1 MNEYRNNNFNDNNNN
16 NFENSYTQQNG
27 YNQYQAQ
34 AGSVNEFTYNS
45 NKKKSK
51 GKKVLSGIIAVLCV
65 AAIGTTSIVG
75 YNLVTGKNAVGSSN
89 NGTVVSKDDSS
100 SNSAKST
107 VDRSNLP
114 TIQQLSTPSD
124 ALTIPEIVKKVSPSV
139 VGISC
144 ILSNGTATGSG
155 IVMSED
161 GYIVTNAHVVDGAQS
176 ISVVL
181 PDSYNDTSSKSDD
194 SKSSSDSSSEDDE
207 DNLTYTAT
215 LVGKDTQTDIAVLK
229 IDAKGLTAAEF
240 GTSADLQVG
249 EASIVIGNPLG
260 FSLANSVTAGIISA
274 TDRTLTVEDRTMNLI
289 QTDASINSGNS
300 GGPLIN
306 AYGQVIGITSAK
318 VSSSVG
324 EGLGFA
330 IPIDEALPIVEDL
343 MKNGYV
349 TGRPS
354 LGISGTDITSAYSSY
369 YGIPQGF
376 LVKSVTKGS
385 GSEKAGIQ
393 ENDIVIGIN
402 GTVISNISELNEI
415 KNKCK
420 VGDTVQLTIYR
431 NKKMINVDVVLGES
445 TEDTSESN
453 DNDQN
458 NNNNNNNNNND
469 DYNDYYGNYGNG
481 LGGYNYG
488 YGF

>member
-1 MNEYRNNNFNDNNNN
+1 MNEFNNNN
-16 NFENSYTQQNG
+16 NYNSNYSANNNG
-27 YNQYQAQ
+27 YNPYNQ
-34 AGSVNEFTYNS
+34 GNMNEFTYNP
-45 NKKKSK
+45 NQKKSK
-51 GKKVLSGIIAVLCV
+51 GKKILTGVVAVLCV

-75 YNLVTGKNAVGSSN
+75 YNLVTGKNFVGTSN
-89 NGTVVSKDDSS
+89 
-100 SNSAKST
+100 SNSAVVKEQSKDKT
-107 VDRSNLP
+107 ADSIDRSNLP
-114 TIQQLSTPSD
+114 TIEQLSTPSD
-124 ALTIPEIVKKVSPSV
+124 ALSIPEIVKKVSPSV

-144 ILSNGTATGSG
+144 ILDGRTSTGSG
-155 IVMSED
+155 IIMSED
-161 GYIVTNAHVVDGAQS
+161 GYIVTNAHVVDGAKS

-181 PDSYNDTSSKSDD
+181 PDSYNGD
-194 SKSSSDSSSEDDE
+194 SSDSSEKSEDNKTDDENAE

-215 LVGKDTQTDIAVLK
+215 LVGKDNQSDIAVLK
-229 IDAKGLTAAEF
+229 IEAKDLAAAEF

-274 TDRTLTVEDRTMNLI
+274 IDRTLTVEDRTMNLI

-330 IPIDEALPIVEDL
+330 IPIDEALPIIDDL

-354 LGISGTDITSAYSSY
+354 LGISGSDITSAYSSY
-369 YGIPQGF
+369 YGLPQGF
-376 LVKSVTKGS
+376 LVRSVTEGS
-385 GSEKAGIQ
+385 GAEKAGIQ
-393 ENDIVIGIN
+393 ENDIIIGIN
-402 GTVISNISELNEI
+402 GTVITSISELNEI
-415 KNKCK
+415 KNKCQI
-420 VGDTVQLTIYR
+420 GDTVELTIYR

-445 TEDTSESN
+445 TSDTAEPSE
-453 DNDQN
+453 NDQSQQN
-458 NNNNNNNNNND
+458 N
-469 DYNDYYGNYGNG
+469 
-481 LGGYNYG
+481 YNYN
-488 YGF
+488 YNNYNFGF

>member
-1 MNEYRNNNFNDNNNN
+1 MNEYKNNNFNDNNNS

-34 AGSVNEFTYNS
+34 AGSVNEFTYNP

-89 NGTVVSKDDSS
+89 KGTVVSKDDSS

-155 IVMSED
+155 IVMSDD

-194 SKSSSDSSSEDDE
+194 SKSSSDSSSDDDE

-249 EASIVIGNPLG
+249 
-260 FSLANSVTAGIISA
+260 
-274 TDRTLTVEDRTMNLI
+274 
-289 QTDASINSGNS
+289 DASINSGNS

-445 TEDTSESN
+445 TEDTSEPN

>member
-1 MNEYRNNNFNDNNNN
+1 MNEYKNNNFNDNNNS

-34 AGSVNEFTYNS
+34 AGSVNEFTYNP

-89 NGTVVSKDDSS
+89 NSTVVSKDDSS

-124 ALTIPEIVKKVSPSV
+124 ALTIPEIVKKVSPAV

-155 IVMSED
+155 IVMSDD

-194 SKSSSDSSSEDDE
+194 SKSSSDSSSDDDE

-445 TEDTSESN
+445 TEDTSEPN

>member
-1 MNEYRNNNFNDNNNN
+1 MNEYKNNNFNDNNNN

-34 AGSVNEFTYNS
+34 AGSMNEFTYNP

-65 AAIGTTSIVG
+65 AAIGTTSFVG

-194 SKSSSDSSSEDDE
+194 SKSSSDSSSDDDE

-458 NNNNNNNNNND
+458 NNNNNNNND